1 MSAAEAAVTF
11 LADLDERP
19 VEAGAPADT
28 LHARLGGRVPEEG
41 RPAGEVIERLIA
53 GVDGGLVAS
62 GSPRFFGFVI
72 GGAMP
77 VAVAADWLTSAWDQN
92 AQVFATS
99 PAAAVVEEIVESWVL
114 DLLGLPPSGSVGFV
128 TGGQMA
134 TFTALVVAR
143 DAVLARAGWDVA
155 ARGLAGSPPLRVL
168 VGEQAHGTVGA
179 ALAFAGIGTDAVSA
193 IPTDGQG
200 RLDPTALGAL
210 LRHESGPTIVCAQA
224 GNVNSGAFDAFDEI
238 ADLTT
243 AHRAWLHVDGA
254 FGLWAAASPRYRHL
268 TAGVDRADSWTI
280 DAHKWLNVPYDSGM
294 VVIRDAERHQLL
306 KRSRCAYA
314 GEAVPGHRDGS
325 AWAPENSRRARAFV
339 LYAAIASLGRSGV
352 ADLVDGCCD
361 AAAHVARRA
370 AELPGCR
377 VLNDVVLNQ
386 VLLRFT
392 PPAGVDPAAHH
403 EQLAEALRGSG
414 TCWLAT
420 TRWQGEPA
428 LRVSVSNWS
437 TTLADVDRT
446 VEVLRGAVSAAGGG
460 QPRASHASTPSS
472 RRATP

>member
-1 MSAAEAAVTF
+1 MSAAEAAATF
-11 LADLDERP
+11 LAGLDERP
-19 VEAGAPADT
+19 VEAGATVAT
-28 LHARLGGRVPEEG
+28 LRARLGGRVPEEG
-41 RPAGEVIERLIA
+41 SPAGEVIDRLVA

-62 GSPRFFGFVI
+62 GSPRYFGFVI

-114 DLLGLPPSGSVGFV
+114 DLLGLPASSSVGFV

-143 DAVLARAGWDVA
+143 DAVLAQAGWDVA

-179 ALAFAGIGTDAVSA
+179 ALAFAGIGTDAVTA

-200 RLDPTALGAL
+200 RLDAVELGAL
-210 LRHESGPTIVCAQA
+210 LRRRPGPTIVCAQA
-224 GNVNSGAFDAFDEI
+224 GNVNSGAFDDFDAI
-238 ADLTT
+238 ADLTS
-243 AHRAWLHVDGA
+243 AHGAWLHVDGA

-268 TAGVDRADSWTI
+268 TVGVDRADSWTI

-294 VVIRDAERHQLL
+294 VVIRDPERHESL
-306 KRSRCAYA
+306 KRTRCAYA
-314 GEAVPGHRDGS
+314 GQVVPDHRDGS

-339 LYAAIASLGRSGV
+339 LYAALAALGRSGV
-352 ADLVDGCCD
+352 ADLVERCCA
-361 AAAHVARRA
+361 AAAHVARRC
-370 AELPGCR
+370 AELPDCE

-386 VLLRFT
+386 VLLRFSA
-392 PPAGVDPAAHH
+392 PDGVDPTAFH
-403 EQLAEALRGSG
+403 EQLAEAVRGSG
-414 TCWLAT
+414 VAWLAT
-420 TRWQGEPA
+420 TRWQDEPA
-428 LRVSVSNWS
+428 LRISVSNWS
-437 TTLADVDRT
+437 TTTADVDRT
-446 VEVLRGAVSAAGGG
+446 IEVLRSAVSTAR
-460 QPRASHASTPSS
+460 PTDS
-472 RRATP
+472 

>member
-1 MSAAEAAVTF
+1 MSAAEAAVTY
-11 LADLDERP
+11 LAALDERP
-19 VEAGAPADT
+19 VEAGAPAAA
-28 LHARLGGRVPEEG
+28 LHARLGGPIPEEG
-41 RPAGEVIERLIA
+41 RPGGDVIERLIA

-114 DLLGLPPSGSVGFV
+114 DLLGLPLSSSVGFV

-143 DAVLARAGWDVA
+143 DAVLAQAGWDVA
-155 ARGLAGSPPLRVL
+155 AQGLAGSPPLRVL
-168 VGEQAHGTVGA
+168 VSEQAHATVLT
-179 ALAFAGIGTDAVSA
+179 ALALAGIGTAAVSV
-193 IPTDGQG
+193 IPADDQG
-200 RLDPTALGAL
+200 RLDTMELGAL
-210 LRHESGPTIVCAQA
+210 LRQRSGPTIVCAQA
-224 GNVNSGAFDAFDEI
+224 GNVNSGGFDAFDEI
-238 ADLTT
+238 ADLTS
-243 AHRAWLHVDGA
+243 AHGAWLHVDGA

-268 TAGVDRADSWTI
+268 TVGADRADSWTV
-280 DAHKWLNVPYDSGM
+280 DAHKWLNVPHDSGM
-294 VVIRDAERHQLL
+294 VVIRDAERHKLL
-306 KRSRCAYA
+306 KRARCAYA
-314 GEAVPGHRDGS
+314 GEAVPDHRDGS
-325 AWAPENSRRARAFV
+325 TWAPENSRRARAFV
-339 LYAAIASLGRSGV
+339 LYAALAALGRSGV
-352 ADLVDGCCD
+352 ADLVERCCE
-361 AAAHVARRA
+361 AAAHFARRS
-370 AELPGCR
+370 AELPRCQ

-392 PPAGVDPAAHH
+392 PPAGVDPAEYH

-420 TRWQGEPA
+420 TRWQDGPA

-446 VEVLRGAVSAAGGG
+446 VEVLRNAVSAAGAA
-460 QPRASHASTPSS
+460 QPRESHASTPSS
-472 RRATP
+472 SRATP